1 MQPTV
6 RRARRT
12 ADTQRCA
19 HRERAA
25 RWGRPRQSTHRDSL
39 KLQDVAKRSAAPISA
54 RRAVMGG
61 RARAERRSRPGA
73 SPPPDRPR
81 EPPAAGH
88 IVRELLGQF
97 RALLPSGRALV
108 VEADHSPR
116 ISLKPAVSFCAVNRS
131 GHNRPAP
138 AKNAGFGGALRVAKG
153 IIQWVTWNLAR
164 FASRSIPSFASSSA
178 APPSRPTR
186 GCCFRASWTRASA

>member
-1 MQPTV
+1 MWL
-6 RRARRT
+6 RRAR
-12 ADTQRCA
+12 
-19 HRERAA
+19 
-25 RWGRPRQSTHRDSL
+25 P
-39 KLQDVAKRSAAPISA
+39 RSAQGGPSWVVAPEPSVDLGQA
-54 RRAVMGG
+54 LL
-61 RARAERRSRPGA
+61 
-73 SPPPDRPR
+73 PPPDRPR

-186 GCCFRASWTRASA
+186 FRASWTSASA